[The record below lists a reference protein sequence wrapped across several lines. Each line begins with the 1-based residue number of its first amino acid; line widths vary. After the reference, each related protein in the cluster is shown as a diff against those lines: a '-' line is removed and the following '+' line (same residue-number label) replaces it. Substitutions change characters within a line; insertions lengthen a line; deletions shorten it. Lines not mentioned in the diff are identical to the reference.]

1 MHKLIQ
7 KSFDVYEQLRCESC
21 AEFVS
26 LMKDFVNQF
35 VEQEQ
40 KELGELPTFQKLEEV
55 VTSFKARP
63 GRLWYQRC
71 FVLGVFTGGSSTDP
85 AAEE

>member
-1 MHKLIQ
+1 
-7 KSFDVYEQLRCESC
+7 
-21 AEFVS
+21 
-26 LMKDFVNQF
+26 MKGFVNQF

-63 GRLWYQRC
+63 GRLWY
-71 FVLGVFTGGSSTDP
+71 LGDVWSVFRVHRR
-85 AAEE
+85 EFH

>member
-1 MHKLIQ
+1 MYKQLH
-7 KSFDVYEQLRCESC
+7 YERC
-21 AEFVS
+21 AEFFS
-26 LMKDFVNQF
+26 LIKDFVNQF

-71 FVLGVFTGGSSTDP
+71 FILGMFTGGSSTDP